1 MTGRIISVG
10 LYTPDFHRYPDQFVA
25 LTILGLSGAVSH
37 DPSAALYIDGKL
49 VAAAEEERFIR
60 DKHAKGRM
68 PVEAAKFCLDFAGIK
83 PADVDAVAI
92 PFAPISLFEKARWH
106 YAKRYWYAP
115 DRGIDAIFNGN
126 RRYRRYRGRIE
137 GCLRELGFDLNKTE
151 IVPVEHHLT
160 HASSAY
166 HCSGFTEKTA
176 ILGIDGKGEYA
187 TTFFGYG
194 ENGRIHKIK
203 EFYDPDSL
211 GGLYGAITEYLGF
224 EMLDGEYKVMGM
236 APYGDPT
243 RYDFSRL
250 AKFENGELVVN
261 TDYVNVI
268 GLRRYKEKAD
278 GKNKGYYFSPKLIE
292 WLGPMRH
299 GDIADDPYI
308 HYAASMQKLFEDL
321 SLQMMDYY
329 LGDILRET
337 GKLVFAGGGA
347 LNVKLNQKIIARP
360 EVKELFV
367 QPASG
372 DAGTAIGAASYV
384 SVQRGMPVEKMEH
397 VYLGP
402 RYTNEQIIAACEA
415 HPEKPQWQK
424 VGAGG
429 TAVPQLIAKI
439 LADGNPVAWFQGRL
453 EFGPRALGGR
463 SILGCP
469 SVAGVADRINAQ
481 IKFRE
486 RWRPFCPS
494 MLDRVGPQ
502 MLQSDHPA
510 PFMTFTF
517 EVSEEWKTRVPEVVH
532 EDGTSRAQVLK
543 RDYNPR
549 YYDLMVE
556 LEKLTGNGVVLNTS
570 LNRRG
575 EPMICSPTDALNMF
589 FGSDLQYL
597 IMEDILVVKAPA
609 DRE

>member
-1 MTGRIISVG
+1 
-10 LYTPDFHRYPDQFVA
+10 LA
-25 LTILGLSGAVSH
+25 LTLLGLSGALTH
-37 DPSAALYIDGKL
+37 DPSAALYIDGRL
-49 VAAAEEERFIR
+49 VAAAEEERFVR
-60 DKHAKGRM
+60 DKHAKNRM
-68 PVEAAKFCLDFAGIK
+68 PYEAARFCLDFAGIK

-92 PFAPISLFEKARWH
+92 PFAPIGLFDSPARWH
-106 YAKRYWYAP
+106 YARRYWYAP
-115 DRGIDAIFNGN
+115 ERSLDALFTGN
-126 RRYRRYRGRIE
+126 RHFHRYRQRILW
-137 GCLRELGFDLNKTE
+137 CLQQLGFDPRRVR
-151 IVPVEHHLT
+151 IVPVEHHLA
-160 HASSAY
+160 HAASAY

-194 ENGRIHKIK
+194 ENGKIHKIK

-211 GGLYGAITEYLGF
+211 GGLYGALTEYLGF

-250 AKFENGELVVN
+250 ARFADGELVIN
-261 TDYVNVI
+261 TDYANVV
-268 GLRRYKEKAD
+268 GLRRHKEN
-278 GKNKGYYFSPKLIE
+278 GKGYYFSPRLVE

-299 GDIADDPYI
+299 GDVADEPYI
-308 HYAASMQKLFEDL
+308 HYAASMQKLFEDIAL
-321 SLQMMDYY
+321 AMLDHY

-337 GKLVFAGGGA
+337 GRLVFSGGGA

-360 EVKELFV
+360 DVKELFV

-372 DAGTAIGAASYV
+372 DAGTAVGAAAYV
-384 SVQRGMPVEKMEH
+384 SVARGVPVEKMEH

-402 RYTNEQIIAACEA
+402 AYTNEEIIAACA
-415 HPEKPQWQK
+415 RHPARPQWQK
-424 VGAGG
+424 IDDMPAHVAR
-429 TAVPQLIAKI
+429 L
-439 LADGNPVAWFQGRL
+439 LADGHPVAWFQGRM

-469 SVAGVADRINAQ
+469 SVPGVADRINEQ

-494 MLDRVGPQ
+494 LLDRVAPE
-502 MLQSDHPA
+502 MLQTTHPA

-517 EVSEEWKTRVPEVVH
+517 PVAEAWKRRVPEVVH
-532 EDGTSRAQVLK
+532 EDGTARAQVLE
-543 RDYNPR
+543 RRHNPR
-549 YYDLMVE
+549 YYDLMCE

-575 EPMICSPTDALNMF
+575 EPMVCAPRDALDMF
-589 FGSDLQYL
+589 FGSDLRYL
-597 IMEDILVVKAPA
+597 AMEDILVCKA
-609 DRE
+609 EQ

>member
-1 MTGRIISVG
+1 MS
-10 LYTPDFHRYPDQFVA
+10 
-25 LTILGLSGAVSH
+25 LTILGLSGALNH

-49 VAAAEEERFIR
+49 IAAAEEERFVR

-68 PVEAAKFCLDFAGIK
+68 PYESAKFCLDFASIK
-83 PADVDAVAI
+83 PSDVDVVAI
-92 PFAPISLFEKARWH
+92 PFAPISLFGPARWR
-106 YAKRYWYAP
+106 YAQRYWYAP
-115 DRGIDAIFNGN
+115 DRALDAILMGN
-126 RRYRRYRGRIE
+126 RRFYRYRRRIE
-137 GCLRELGFDLNKTE
+137 WCLQQLGFDLKKVE
-151 IVPVEHHLT
+151 LVPVEHHLA

-166 HCSGFTEKTA
+166 HCSGFQEKTA
-176 ILGIDGKGEYA
+176 IMGIDGKGEYA
-187 TTFFGYG
+187 TTFFGWG
-194 ENGRIHKIK
+194 ENGKIHKIK
-203 EFYDPDSL
+203 EFFDPDSL

-236 APYGDPT
+236 APYGDAA
-243 RYDFSRL
+243 RHDFSRL
-250 AKFENGELVVN
+250 AKFENGELVIN
-261 TDYVNVI
+261 TEYANVI
-268 GLRRYKEKAD
+268 GFRRYKEK
-278 GKNKGYYFSPKLIE
+278 GKGFYFSPKLIE

-321 SLQMMDYY
+321 ALQMMEYY

-337 GKLVFAGGGA
+337 GRITFAGGCA
-347 LNVKLNQKIIARP
+347 LNVKLNQKIISRP
-360 EVKELFV
+360 EVRELFV

-372 DAGTAIGAASYV
+372 DSGTAVGAASYV
-384 SVQRGMPVEKMEH
+384 SVARGVPVEKMEH

-402 RYTNEQIIAACEA
+402 AYSNEDVIAACA
-415 HPEKPQWQK
+415 RHPAKPQWKLIDK
-424 VGAGG
+424 VPERIG
-429 TAVPQLIAKI
+429 QL
-439 LADGNPVAWFQGRL
+439 LADGHPVAWFQGRM

-469 SVAGVADRINAQ
+469 SAPGVADRINEQ

-494 MLDRVGPQ
+494 MLDTVGPR
-502 MLQSDHPA
+502 MFGSDHPA

-517 EVSEEWKTRVPEVVH
+517 EVEEEWKTRVPEVVH
-532 EDGTSRAQVLK
+532 EDGTARAQVLK
-543 RDYNPR
+543 REYNPR

-556 LEKLTGNGVVLNTS
+556 MEKLTGNGVVLNTS

-575 EPMICSPTDALNMF
+575 EPMICSPTDALSMF

-597 IMEDILVVKAPA
+597 VMEDVLVVKEPG
-609 DRE
+609 

>member
-1 MTGRIISVG
+1 
-10 LYTPDFHRYPDQFVA
+10 LP
-25 LTILGLSGAVSH
+25 LTILGLSGALTH
-37 DPSAALYIDGKL
+37 DPSAALYIDGRL
-49 VAAAEEERFIR
+49 VAAAEEERFVR
-60 DKHAKGRM
+60 DKHAKNRM
-68 PVEAAKFCLDFAGIK
+68 PYESAKFCLDFAGIK
-83 PADVDAVAI
+83 PKDVDAVAI
-92 PFAPISLFEKARWH
+92 PFAPVSLFGPARWH

-115 DRGIDAIFNGN
+115 DRALDAILMGN
-126 RRYRRYRGRIE
+126 RRYHRYRKRVE
-137 GCLRELGFDLNKTE
+137 WCLQQLGFDTKKVQ
-151 IVPVEHHLT
+151 IVPVEHHLA

-166 HCSGFTEKTA
+166 HCSGFKEKTA

-211 GGLYGAITEYLGF
+211 GGLYGALTEYLGF

-236 APYGDPT
+236 APYGDPE

-250 AKFENGELVVN
+250 AKFENGELVVD
-261 TDYVNVI
+261 TELANVI
-268 GLRRYKEKAD
+268 GFRRYKEN
-278 GKNKGYYFSPKLIE
+278 GKGYYFSPKLID
-292 WLGPMRH
+292 WLGPKRD
-299 GDIADDPYI
+299 GDIADEPYI

-321 SLQMMDYY
+321 SLQMMDHY

-337 GKLVFAGGGA
+337 GRLAFAGGGA

-360 EVKELFV
+360 ELRELFV

-372 DAGTAIGAASYV
+372 DSGTAVGAAAYV
-384 SVQRGMPVEKMEH
+384 SEQRGVPVEKMEH

-402 RYTNEQIIAACEA
+402 NYSNEDVIAACA
-415 HPEKPQWQK
+415 RHPARPQWQK
-424 VGAGG
+424 IDD
-429 TAVPQLIAKI
+429 VPARTAKI
-439 LADGNPVAWFQGRL
+439 LADGHPVAWFQGRM

-469 SVAGVADRINAQ
+469 SAPGVADRINEQ

-494 MLDRVGPQ
+494 MLDTVGPK
-502 MLQSDHPA
+502 MLQSEHPA

-517 EVSEEWKTRVPEVVH
+517 EVAEEWKRRVPEVVH
-532 EDGTSRAQVLK
+532 EDGTARAQVL
-543 RDYNPR
+543 RREFNPR

-597 IMEDILVVKAPA
+597 VMEDILVVKGDPA
-609 DRE
+609 SE

>member
-1 MTGRIISVG
+1 MI
-10 LYTPDFHRYPDQFVA
+10 
-25 LTILGLSGAVSH
+25 ILGLSGALTH

-49 VAAAEEERFIR
+49 VAAAEEERFVR
-60 DKHAKGRM
+60 DKHAKNRM
-68 PVEAAKFCLDFAGIK
+68 PYEAAKFCLEFAGIR
-83 PADVDAVAI
+83 PEDVSAVAI
-92 PFAPISLFEKARWH
+92 PFAPISIMEPARWH

-115 DRGIDAIFNGN
+115 DRGLDAILAGN
-126 RRYRRYRGRIE
+126 RRFYRYKKRIE
-137 GCLRELGFDLNKTE
+137 WCLQQLGFDLKKTQ
-151 IVPVEHHLT
+151 IVPVEHHLA

-236 APYGDPT
+236 APYGDPDK
-243 RYDFSRL
+243 YDFSRL
-250 AKFENGELVVN
+250 AKFENGELVID
-261 TDYVNVI
+261 TDYANVI
-268 GLRRYKEKAD
+268 GFRRYKEN
-278 GKNKGYYFSPKLIE
+278 GKGYYFSPKLID
-292 WLGPMRH
+292 WLGPKRA
-299 GDIADDPYI
+299 GDIADEPYI

-321 SLQMMDYY
+321 ALQMIDYY

-337 GKLVFAGGGA
+337 GRLAFAGGGA
-347 LNVKLNQKIIARP
+347 LNVKLNQRIIARP
-360 EVKELFV
+360 DLRELFV

-372 DAGTAIGAASYV
+372 DSGTAVGAASYV
-384 SVQRGMPVEKMEH
+384 SVARGVPVEKMEH

-402 RYTNEQIIAACEA
+402 RYTTEDVIAACA
-415 HPEKPQWQK
+415 KHPSQPQWQQIAN
-424 VGAGG
+424 GD
-429 TAVPQLIAKI
+429 TEVPQRIAQI
-439 LADGNPVAWFQGRL
+439 LADGQPVAWFQGRM

-463 SILGCP
+463 SIVGCP
-469 SVAGVADRINAQ
+469 SAAGVADRINEQ

-494 MLDRVGPQ
+494 MLDTVGPQ
-502 MLQSDHPA
+502 MLQTDHPA

-517 EVSEEWKTRVPEVVH
+517 EVAEEWKTRVPEVVH

-543 RDYNPR
+543 REFNPR
-549 YYDLMVE
+549 YYDLMLE
-556 LEKLTGNGVVLNTS
+556 LERLTGNGVVLNTS

-597 IMEDILVVKAPA
+597 VMEDVLVVKEGAA
-609 DRE
+609 LG

>member
-1 MTGRIISVG
+1 MI
-10 LYTPDFHRYPDQFVA
+10 
-25 LTILGLSGAVSH
+25 ILGLSGALTH

-60 DKHAKGRM
+60 DKHAKHRM
-68 PVEAAKFCLDFAGIK
+68 PYEAAKFCLEYAGIK
-83 PADVDAVAI
+83 PAQVNAVAI
-92 PFAPISLFEKARWH
+92 PYAPIPLFGSAARWH
-106 YAKRYWYAP
+106 YARRYWYAP
-115 DRGIDAIFNGN
+115 DRGLDAIFAGN
-126 RRYRRYRGRIE
+126 RRFYRYKKHIQW
-137 GCLRELGFDLNKTE
+137 CLQQLGFDLKKIE

-166 HCSGFTEKTA
+166 HCSGFSEKTA
-176 ILGIDGKGEYA
+176 IMGIDGKGEYA
-187 TTFFGYG
+187 TTFFGVG
-194 ENGRIHKIK
+194 ENGKIRKIK

-211 GGLYGAITEYLGF
+211 GGLYGALTEYLGF

-236 APYGDPT
+236 APYGDAAK
-243 RYDFSRL
+243 YDFSRL
-250 AKFENGELVVN
+250 AKFENGELVIN
-261 TDYVNVI
+261 TAYANVI
-268 GLRRYKEKAD
+268 GFRRHKEK
-278 GKNKGYYFSPKLIE
+278 GKGYYFSPKLIE
-292 WLGPMRH
+292 WLGPMRE
-299 GDIADDPYI
+299 GDIADDPYV
-308 HYAASMQKLFEDL
+308 HYAAAMQALFEKL
-321 SLQMMDYY
+321 ALEMMDYY

-337 GKLVFAGGGA
+337 GKLAFSGGGA

-372 DAGTAIGAASYV
+372 DAGTAVGAASYV
-384 SVQRGMPVEKMEH
+384 SVQRGVPVEKMEH

-402 RYTNEQIIAACEA
+402 CYSNEEIIAACAKHASQPRWKKIEN
-415 HPEKPQWQK
+415 
-424 VGAGG
+424 
-429 TAVPQLIAKI
+429 VPQNIAKI
-439 LADGNPVAWFQGRL
+439 LADGNPVAWFQGRM

-469 SVAGVADRINAQ
+469 SAPGVADRINEQ

-494 MLDRVGPQ
+494 MLDTVAPS
-502 MLQSDHPA
+502 MLQTDHPA

-517 EVSEEWKTRVPEVVH
+517 EVAEAWKTRVPEVVH

-543 RDYNPR
+543 REHNPR
-549 YYDLMVE
+549 YYDLMLE
-556 LEKLTGNGVVLNTS
+556 LEKLTDNGVVLNTS

-597 IMEDILVVKAPA
+597 IMEDILVSKV
-609 DRE
+609 

>member
-1 MTGRIISVG
+1 M
-10 LYTPDFHRYPDQFVA
+10 A
-25 LTILGLSGAVSH
+25 LTILGLSGSLTH

-49 VAAAEEERFIR
+49 IAAAEEERFVR
-60 DKHAKGRM
+60 DKHAKNRM
-68 PVEAAKFCLDFAGIK
+68 PYEAAKFCLEFAGLK
-83 PADVDAVAI
+83 PADVQVVAI
-92 PFAPISLFEKARWH
+92 PFAPISITEKARWH

-115 DRGIDAIFNGN
+115 DRGLDAILMGN
-126 RRYRRYRGRIE
+126 RRYYRYKRRIE
-137 GCLRELGFDLNKTE
+137 WTLLQLGFDLKKVE
-151 IVPVEHHLT
+151 IVPVEHHLS

-166 HCSGFTEKTA
+166 HCSGFSEKTA
-176 ILGIDGKGEYA
+176 IMGIDGKGEYA

-194 ENGRIHKIK
+194 ENGKIHKIK

-236 APYGDPT
+236 APYGDPDK
-243 RYDFSRL
+243 YDFSRL
-250 AKFENGELVVN
+250 AKFENGELVIN
-261 TDYVNVI
+261 TDYANVI
-268 GLRRYKEKAD
+268 GFRRYKEK
-278 GKNKGYYFSPKLIE
+278 GKGYYFSPKLID
-292 WLGPMRH
+292 WLGPMRA
-299 GDIADDPYI
+299 GDVADEPYI

-337 GKLVFAGGGA
+337 GKLAFAGGGA

-372 DAGTAIGAASYV
+372 DSGTAVGAASYV
-384 SVQRGMPVEKMEH
+384 SAARGVPVEKMEH

-402 RYTNEQIIAACEA
+402 SYSNEDVIAACA
-415 HPEKPQWQK
+415 RHPSRPEWVQIDD
-424 VGAGG
+424 
-429 TAVPQLIAKI
+429 VPQRIAQI
-439 LADGNPVAWFQGRL
+439 LVDGNPVAWFQGRM

-469 SVAGVADRINAQ
+469 SAEGVADRINEQ

-494 MLDRVGPQ
+494 MIDTVGPQ
-502 MLQSDHPA
+502 MLQTDHPA

-517 EVSEEWKTRVPEVVH
+517 EVSEEWKSRVPEVVH
-532 EDGTSRAQVLK
+532 EDGTSRAQVL
-543 RDYNPR
+543 RREFNPR
-549 YYDLMVE
+549 YYDLMLE
-556 LEKLTGNGVVLNTS
+556 LEKLTGNGVALNTS

-589 FGSDLQYL
+589 FGSDLEYL
-597 IMEDILVVKAPA
+597 IMEDVLVVKKGV
-609 DRE
+609 

>member
-1 MTGRIISVG
+1 MS
-10 LYTPDFHRYPDQFVA
+10 Q
-25 LTILGLSGAVSH
+25 TILGLSGALTH

-49 VAAAEEERFIR
+49 VAAAEEERFVR
-60 DKHAKGRM
+60 DKHAKHRM
-68 PVEAAKFCLDFAGIK
+68 PYESARFCLDFAGIK
-83 PADVDAVAI
+83 PKDVSAVAI
-92 PFAPISLFEKARWH
+92 PFAPISIFDKARWH

-115 DRGIDAIFNGN
+115 DRGLDAILMGN
-126 RRYRRYRGRIE
+126 RRFHRYKKRIE
-137 GCLRELGFDLNKTE
+137 WCLQQLGFDLGKTE

-236 APYGDPT
+236 APYGDPDK
-243 RYDFSRL
+243 YDFSQL
-250 AKFENGELVVN
+250 AKFENGELVIN
-261 TDYVNVI
+261 TDLANVI
-268 GLRRYKEKAD
+268 GLRRYKEN
-278 GKNKGYYFSPKLIE
+278 GKGYYFSPKLID

-299 GDIADDPYI
+299 GDIADEPYI

-321 SLQMMDYY
+321 ALQMMDYY

-337 GKLVFAGGGA
+337 GKLAFAGGGA

-372 DAGTAIGAASYV
+372 DSGTAVGAAAYV
-384 SVQRGMPVEKMEH
+384 SVKRGVPVEKMEH

-402 RYTNEQIIAACEA
+402 AYSNEDVIAACA
-415 HPEKPQWQK
+415 RHPAQPKWQK
-424 VGAGG
+424 IDD
-429 TAVPQLIAKI
+429 VPAHIAKV
-439 LADGNPVAWFQGRL
+439 LADGNPVAWFQGRM

-469 SVAGVADRINAQ
+469 SAPGVADRINEQ

-494 MLDRVGPQ
+494 MLDTVGPQ
-502 MLQSDHPA
+502 MLGTDHPA

-517 EVSEEWKTRVPEVVH
+517 EVAEGWKERVPEVVH

-543 RDYNPR
+543 REFNPR
-549 YYDLMVE
+549 YYDLMKE
-556 LEKLTGNGVVLNTS
+556 LEKRTGNGVVLNTS

-597 IMEDILVVKAPA
+597 IMEDVLVVKESVGA
-609 DRE
+609 

>member
-1 MTGRIISVG
+1 MT
-10 LYTPDFHRYPDQFVA
+10 
-25 LTILGLSGAVSH
+25 LTVLGLSGSLSH

-60 DKHAKGRM
+60 DKHAKNRM
-68 PVEAAKFCLDFAGIK
+68 PYEAAKFCLDFAGIK

-92 PFAPISLFEKARWH
+92 PFAPISLMEPARWH

-115 DRGIDAIFNGN
+115 DRALDAILNGN
-126 RRYRRYRGRIE
+126 RRYRRYRGRILE
-137 GCLRELGFDLNKTE
+137 CLAQLGFDPAKVDL
-151 IVPVEHHLT
+151 VPVEHHLT

-166 HCSGFTEKTA
+166 HCSGFGEKTA

-194 ENGRIHKIK
+194 ENGRIHKIR

-236 APYGDPT
+236 APYGDPGK
-243 RYDFSRL
+243 YDFSRL
-250 AKFENGELVVN
+250 AKFENGELTID
-261 TDYVNVI
+261 TDYANVI
-268 GLRRYKEKAD
+268 GLRRYKEN
-278 GKNKGYYFSPKLIE
+278 GKGFYFSPKLIE
-292 WLGPMRH
+292 WLGPRRV

-308 HYAASMQKLFEDL
+308 HYAASMQKLFEDIAL
-321 SLQMMDYY
+321 AMLDHY

-337 GKLVFAGGGA
+337 GRLAFAGGGA
-347 LNVKLNQKIIARP
+347 LNVKLNQRIIARP
-360 EVKELFV
+360 DVKELFV

-372 DAGTAIGAASYV
+372 DSGTAVGAASYV
-384 SVQRGMPVEKMEH
+384 SVARGVPVEKMEH

-402 RYTNEQIIAACEA
+402 AYTNEEVIAACER
-415 HPEKPQWQK
+415 HPSKPAWQK
-424 VGAGG
+424 VDQ
-429 TAVPQLIAKI
+429 VPQRIARI
-439 LADGNPVAWFQGRL
+439 LADGQPVAWFQGRM

-494 MLDRVGPQ
+494 MLDTVGPQ
-502 MLQSDHPA
+502 MLGSDHPA

-517 EVSEEWKTRVPEVVH
+517 PVAEGWKARVPEVVH
-532 EDGTSRAQVLK
+532 EDGTARAQVL
-543 RDYNPR
+543 RREFNPR
-549 YYDLMVE
+549 YYDLMQE
-556 LEKLTGNGVVLNTS
+556 MERLTGNGVVLNTS

-575 EPMICSPTDALNMF
+575 EPMICSPTDALDMF
-589 FGSDLQYL
+589 FGSDLRYL
-597 IMEDILVVKAPA
+597 VMEDVLVTK
-609 DRE
+609 